1 MGVVA
6 CSERNTPLVSLIAV
20 LSSLESDVDCSPPF
34 LPMPGFGLSNPLTM
48 SVALAFLVLRGSPA
62 LVPCYGLNPSH
73 RIAEVKSEEWTLKRR
88 PFKTELL
95 RDGGEMRGS
104 RSKGSRALSCHTET
118 FLELFILLQFFQFS
132 SSRNFQQKLPNRAK
146 PGCQRLLNSCSRAK
160 TGLALLLGPRG
171 SLPLKKANASP
182 DPPPSALKRRE
193 RGERP
198 PPRALEADPQARRPG
213 GRGRASTRT
222 HSPRARARP
231 LSCRGRGVL
240 EPRPYATSRY
250 CCSVGGLPLPVHAEG
265 SFDDRPRWDAVTV
278 GLDVDHER

>member
-48 SVALAFLVLRGSPA
+48 SVARRACFPSFTLPPA

-73 RIAEVKSEEWTLKRR
+73 RIAEVIGRMDFKRR
-88 PFKTELL
+88 PCKTELL
-95 RDGGEMRGS
+95 RDGGKMRGQDPT
-104 RSKGSRALSCHTET
+104 RVPVPCHAYTET
-118 FLELFILLQFFQFS
+118 FLELFILPQFFQFS

-160 TGLALLLGPRG
+160 TGLAPLLGPRG

-198 PPRALEADPQARRPG
+198 PPST
-213 GRGRASTRT
+213 RGRPPGAT
-222 HSPRARARP
+222 PRWQGKSIDENSLTSRSSAP
-231 LSCRGRGVL
+231 TVCRGR
-240 EPRPYATSRY
+240 T
-250 CCSVGGLPLPVHAEG
+250 
-265 SFDDRPRWDAVTV
+265 
-278 GLDVDHER
+278 